1 MTPEVVEALA
11 PQAVVLA
18 MGSAPF
24 TPGIPGI
31 DGDRVVLAAEV
42 LRGRALVGDRVVVIG
57 GEMVGCETA
66 DFLAEK
72 GRKVTVVRRW
82 EGFATRISPT
92 NRQALLERLARN
104 GVELVGGAIYERIT
118 PQGLIIRDREGRKR
132 LLHADTIVIAA
143 GARSQDGLAQALEG
157 KVPQLYR
164 VGDCV
169 EPRTIQEA
177 MAEAY
182 TTALGL

>member
-1 MTPEVVEALA
+1 
-11 PQAVVLA
+11 
-18 MGSAPF
+18 
-24 TPGIPGI
+24 
-31 DGDRVVLAAEV
+31 
-42 LRGRALVGDRVVVIG
+42 
-57 GEMVGCETA
+57 
-66 DFLAEK
+66 
-72 GRKVTVVRRW
+72 
-82 EGFATRISPT
+82 ATRISPT

-104 GVELVGGAIYERIT
+104 GVELVGGASYERIT